1 MSLFITSLN
10 SGSNGNCYYVGNENE
25 AVLIDAGISCR
36 EIEKRMRRLGLLM
49 EKIKAVFISHEHS
62 DHIKGLDTLVKKYS
76 LPVYITEAT
85 RRNGGIEVEPHLVQ
99 FFNAHHEITIGS
111 LSVIAFPKFHDAS
124 DPYSF
129 VVGCNKI
136 YVGVFTDIGKPCKN
150 LIKYFKLCHAAFL
163 EANYDDEMLEKGNYP
178 FYLKNRIRGGMGH
191 LSNKEAL
198 EVFVNHRPAFM
209 SHLFLS
215 HLSKNNN
222 SPELVQELF
231 NLHAGNV
238 KIIVASRFCETE
250 IFHIQ
255 SHQQP
260 QSISRRR
267 YYQKPVATQLSPQFI

>member
-1 MSLFITSLN
+1 MPLFITSLN
-10 SGSNGNCYYVGNENE
+10 SGSNGNCYYIGNEKE
-25 AVLIDAGISCR
+25 AVLVDVGISCR
-36 EIEKRMRRLGLLM
+36 EIEKRMKRLGLLI

-62 DHIKGLDTLVKKYS
+62 DHIKGLEALAKKYN

-85 RRNGGIEVEPHLVQ
+85 RRNGRIELEPNFLKI
-99 FFNAHHEITIGS
+99 FDAHNEIMIGS

-129 VVGCNKI
+129 VVACNKTC
-136 YVGVFTDIGKPCKN
+136 VGIFTDIGKPCKN

-163 EANYDDEMLEKGNYP
+163 EANYDEEMLEKGNYP
-178 FYLKNRIRGGMGH
+178 FYLKNRIRSGMGH

-198 EVFVNHRPAFM
+198 EVFVNHRPVFM
-209 SHLFLS
+209 SHLLLS

-238 KIIVASRFCETE
+238 KIIIASRFCETE

-255 SHQQP
+255 PQQHP

-267 YYQKPVATQLSPQFI
+267 SYQKPVATQLSLQFA